1 MPESAFARSNLHC
14 ERSPATT
21 ARNEQVF
28 AAVRGL
34 CGPAAGTNSGYARV
48 PVRSFASR
56 TDEQQ
61 NAVCHRAG
69 TCELAQ
75 SSFPAHDGR
84 SCLTGPN
91 GDKIKF
97 VFQLRSEIP
106 VAKKRAKRRGWTS
119 KDVRELKS
127 MARAR
132 TPAREIGRKLG
143 RTEGAVRQKAYAEG
157 VSFNSRTRARR
168 KRRK

>member
-1 MPESAFARSNLHC
+1 L
-14 ERSPATT
+14 T
-21 ARNEQVF
+21 AR
-28 AAVRGL
+28 
-34 CGPAAGTNSGYARV
+34 
-48 PVRSFASR
+48 
-56 TDEQQ
+56 
-61 NAVCHRAG
+61 
-69 TCELAQ
+69 
-75 SSFPAHDGR
+75 
-84 SCLTGPN
+84 N

-97 VFQLRSEIP
+97 ALQLRSEIP

-127 MARAR
+127 QARAR

>member
-1 MPESAFARSNLHC
+1 MTVL
-14 ERSPATT
+14 
-21 ARNEQVF
+21 
-28 AAVRGL
+28 
-34 CGPAAGTNSGYARV
+34 
-48 PVRSFASR
+48 
-56 TDEQQ
+56 D
-61 NAVCHRAG
+61 
-69 TCELAQ
+69 
-75 SSFPAHDGR
+75 
-84 SCLTGPN
+84 
-91 GDKIKF
+91 GDKIKR

-106 VAKKRAKRRGWTS
+106 VAKKRAKRRGWTA

-168 KRRK
+168 KGGRK